1 MLRFSLAGF
10 PVTVQPW
17 FFLMAWLI
25 GRSIPDLPG
34 QLLWIAVVF
43 LGVLL
48 HELGHA
54 LAARRLGFRPEITL
68 HAMGGL
74 TSWRPTRR
82 VTPWQ
87 EIGITFAGPAV
98 GIAIGLAAL
107 VAGSGALPAEGGGLP
122 APLSMTGRVLEFAV
136 WVNLGW
142 GVLNLLPVLPL
153 DGGSI
158 VATGAAAL
166 FGRSGRIGAR
176 VFSVVL
182 TVALA
187 AWGAVSLD
195 LFLGLLGL
203 WLTWINWQALR
214 RELSPPAPPPP
225 PAPPEA

>member
-10 PVTVQPW
+10 PVTIQPW
-17 FFLMAWLI
+17 FFVMAWWL
-25 GRSIPDLPG
+25 GYSSIPDVPG
-34 QLLWIAVVF
+34 QLLWIGVVF
-43 LGVLL
+43 LGILL

-54 LAARRLGFRPEITL
+54 LAARRLGLHPEITL
-68 HAMGGL
+68 HTFGGL

-82 VTPWQ
+82 VSPWQ

-107 VAGSGALPAEGGGLP
+107 AARHGGLA
-122 APLSMTGRVLEFAV
+122 APFTVAGRVLEFAV

-158 VATGAAAL
+158 VATAATAL
-166 FGRSGRIGAR
+166 FGRRGRIGAR

-203 WLTWINWQALR
+203 WLTAINWQALR
-214 RELSPPAPPPP
+214 RELAPPLPPPP
-225 PAPPEA
+225 HTPES